1 MEAVAAAS
9 DIEDPAVPAEP
20 LGPSEVLASLSEPQ
34 LLEWR
39 KTGALPEPSKIAA
52 AADPAPA
59 EPVAQAASTDATPEP
74 ASEPVKKK
82 ANADTRVQ
90 ELLADRAAER
100 LRAER
105 AERELQDLKAKS
117 APDAKP
123 AASSPAP
130 TGSEF
135 PEYDAYLAQHPGVPY
150 EQYLDARS
158 DFRLEQRFKA
168 DAAQR
173 EITSRVEQSRTRV
186 ADAIKADPT
195 FVSKLS
201 PEVQGLKPI
210 EALRLDEPA
219 TALNALASEV
229 LKSPLTPVLM
239 LHFSEHPED
248 LARFGAIA
256 TPYEFMREFGKLEGQ
271 LSSAPAQAAPQPK
284 TQTDAP
290 LPGTTLGSKPAT
302 PGDPVLSAIRQ
313 HDTGAYIKEMNAREL
328 AARKR

>member
-1 MEAVAAAS
+1 MEDVAAV
-9 DIEDPAVPAEP
+9 VPPTPEP

-52 AADPAPA
+52 AAESAPA

-74 ASEPVKKK
+74 ASEPAKPAKGAK
-82 ANADTRVQ
+82 ARSA
-90 ELLADRAAER
+90 ELDAEIKELNEKLRIRAA
-100 LRAER
+100 LRE
-105 AERELQDLKAKS
+105 ELEQRTPPKE
-117 APDAKP
+117 DAKP

-130 TGSEF
+130 VEDDF
-135 PEYDAYLAQHPGVPY
+135 PSFEVVLQAYPETTY
-150 EQYLDARS
+150 ERYLDARS
-158 DFRLEQRFKA
+158 DFRA
-168 DAAQR
+168 DKRQQIALIR
-173 EITSRVEQSRTRV
+173 ERSQAVV
-186 ADAIKADPT
+186 AEAVKADPT
-195 FVSKLS
+195 FGSKVS
-201 PEVQGLKPI
+201 PAVAALKPL
-210 EALRLDEPA
+210 EALAPGEPK
-219 TALNALASEV
+219 TMLNELAS
-229 LKSPLTPVLM
+229 LAMKSPLLPVLM
-239 LHFSEHPED
+239 IHFSEHPEE
-248 LARFGAIA
+248 LQRFASI
-256 TPYEFMREFGKLEGQ
+256 PEKDDFKYEFGKLEGR